1 MRRLIAVFIALLLL
15 LTSAASAEELKLGI
29 LHVNDTH
36 GHLLPFG
43 INHEDGW
50 AGFARLRV
58 AIQRQRADTSYQ
70 WLTLHAG
77 DAFQGTP
84 LSILLTGF
92 LDIECLNQMGF
103 DAMCLGNHEFDFG
116 YELIR
121 SRLSDANFAMLSAN
135 VIDRERGTP
144 VAPPYVIL
152 HRGNYRI
159 GVIGLTTE
167 TLALETN
174 PKVADRIVAYPA
186 IPVARQ
192 LAGYLRSVGCDVVVV
207 LAHEGYDRDL
217 ELAQQAPEIDVIVG
231 GHSHTFLDKPTEVAS
246 HIDNPAVTTQPTV
259 VVTQDGCWAQNLGAL
274 KLTFTRDDPSQRFT
288 LASESEQ
295 FVPLKP
301 SEPQDDG
308 LLSFLK
314 DYDQRLRAEMDKV
327 VCNAAQDFPV
337 DDVRRQENAL
347 ANLVADALR
356 TVTKADVALF
366 NGGNFRAPI
375 AAGPVTFG
383 DLYTLLPYDNFLI
396 KMKLSGARLKEL
408 LDYAGT
414 KSGSGGFPQVSGMR
428 LHYVDGKL
436 TEASVNGEPLDPAR
450 EYTVLTTDFVAS
462 GGDGYPLKEDPYGPG
477 FTGLEQRASF
487 ALWAAQTG
495 TLSGATDGRL
505 VFEWV
510 DASDPGMKH

>member
-1 MRRLIAVFIALLLL
+1 MRRLIALFIALLLL

-36 GHLLPFG
+36 GHLLPFRLHG
-43 INHEDGW
+43 EDGW

-58 AIQRQRADTSYQ
+58 AIQRQRADTSYH

-84 LSILLTGF
+84 LSNLLTGF
-92 LDIECLNQMGF
+92 LDVECLNQMGF

-121 SRLSDANFAMLSAN
+121 GRLTDANFAMLSAN

-144 VAPPYVIL
+144 VALPYVIL
-152 HRGNYRI
+152 HRGDYRI

-174 PKVADRIVAYPA
+174 PKVADRVVAYPA

-192 LAGYLRSVGCDVVVV
+192 LAGYLRSVGCDIVIS

-217 ELAQQAPEIDVIVG
+217 LLARQAPEIDVIVG
-231 GHSHTFLDKPTEVAS
+231 GHSHTFLDKPTEVAGG
-246 HIDNPAVTTQPTV
+246 PGRTV
-259 VVTQDGCWAQNLGAL
+259 VVTQDGCWAENLGAL
-274 KLTFTRDDPSQRFT
+274 KLTFTRTDPSQRFT

-301 SEPQDDG
+301 TEAQDDG
-308 LLSFLK
+308 LQAFLG
-314 DYDQRLRAEMDKV
+314 DYDERFSIEMNKV
-327 VCNAAQDFPV
+327 VCNAGQDFPV
-337 DDVRRQENAL
+337 DEVRLRENAL
-347 ANLVADALR
+347 ADVVADALR
-356 TVTKADVALF
+356 GVTKADVALF
-366 NGGNFRAPI
+366 NGGNFRAPV

-396 KMKLSGARLKEL
+396 KMKLPGAKLKEL
-408 LDYAGT
+408 LDFAGT
-414 KSGSGGFPQVSGMR
+414 KYGTGGFPQVSGMR
-428 LHYVDGKL
+428 LHYIDGKL
-436 TEASVNGEPLDPAR
+436 TEASINGEPLDPAR

-487 ALWAAQTG
+487 ALWAAQAG
-495 TLSGATDGRL
+495 VMQGATDGRL
-505 VFEWV
+505 VVEWV
-510 DASDPGMKH
+510 NTPDPGLK